1 MLEDTDY
8 DLLSEC
14 SGSSSAEAKEKTLV
28 VLESKPLTLIT
39 SKKKISFFSKCKFYS
54 FSIVHKSTVSDA
66 VTLPSY
72 LYTHE
77 LA

>member
-28 VLESKPLTLIT
+28 VLESKPLTWTT
-39 SKKKISFFSKCKFYS
+39 SSYYFL
-54 FSIVHKSTVSDA
+54 SIVHKSTVSDA
-66 VTLPSY
+66 LNLPLY